1 MTGELVSAVN
11 QMQLVNK
18 LTPSYLQTFSAQITG
33 AALIIADCN
42 LPQEAINWLAG
53 LPYRPALFF
62 DGVSMEK
69 INRLRPCLDQIDG
82 LKCNRLEAAALLD
95 CSVQT
100 APDQLVTELLKHG
113 IDTVLLS
120 LGADGVQVGRAGQQ
134 THFPLPESPQN
145 IASVAGAGDA
155 LLAGFLTV
163 SNTGPVFQQPCKSW
177 PACRSV
183 EFNLHRCCPSRYRQP
198 VRRPKR
204 NSLELMVPSL
214 PLKYSLEVSNALTAG
229 QPVVALESTIIA
241 HGLPYPENIE
251 TAQLLEQTI
260 RSKGAVPAT
269 IAVIEGMATVGLSAE
284 ELARIA
290 DPKTDILKLSRRDL
304 PFAFSQNRTG
314 ATTVATTMLIAA
326 TARNSCFCDRRHW
339 RRASWRRDKF

>member
-1 MTGELVSAVN
+1 M
-11 QMQLVNK
+11 
-18 LTPSYLQTFSAQITG
+18 
-33 AALIIADCN
+33 
-42 LPQEAINWLAG
+42 
-53 LPYRPALFF
+53 
-62 DGVSMEK
+62 
-69 INRLRPCLDQIDG
+69 RPCLDQIDG
-82 LKCNRLEAAALLD
+82 LKCNRLEALALLD

-134 THFPLPESPQN
+134 TIFRFQNRLRTLLLSPGQ
-145 IASVAGAGDA
+145 AMRFSLDSY
-155 LLAGFLTV
+155 TV
-163 SNTGPVFQQPCKSW
+163 SKSTGQCFSSHKSW

-269 IAVIEGMATVGLSAE
+269 IAVIEGMATVGLSAA

-304 PFAFSQNRTG
+304 PFAFSQKPHRSNHCCYNY
-314 ATTVATTMLIAA
+314 ADCSCC
-326 TARNSCFCDRRHW
+326 RNSCFCDRRHW